1 MMGIVRINCSFMHK
15 WLIYSSCINN
25 ILTSDAI
32 NLSMKIFFKC
42 HVWKKK
48 KKKIFYLLD
57 DLPIF
62 DSFVHIC
69 IFITNIMISYRMM

>member
-1 MMGIVRINCSFMHK
+1 MMGVVRINCSFMHK

-25 ILTSDAI
+25 ILTFEAI

-48 KKKIFYLLD
+48 KKIFL
-57 DLPIF
+57 F
-62 DSFVHIC
+62 
-69 IFITNIMISYRMM
+69 TR